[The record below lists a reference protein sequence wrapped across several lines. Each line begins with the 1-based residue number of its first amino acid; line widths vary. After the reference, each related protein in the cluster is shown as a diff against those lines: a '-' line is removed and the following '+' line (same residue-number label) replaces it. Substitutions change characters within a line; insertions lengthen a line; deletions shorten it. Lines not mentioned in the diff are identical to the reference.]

1 MCLTAKPVG
10 GPYKAAHLLYAHP
23 LGHRDDAA
31 VAFHCCYQ
39 GQSDTCKKQLVM
51 FLSFCR
57 WHPGELRVFPLQ
69 GTCVARGGLDDG
81 VSWFQDTGPLCV
93 LHHPQGDAVLHAAS
107 RTEELAFGH

>member
-1 MCLTAKPVG
+1 MSQGKLAGRPD
-10 GPYKAAHLLYAHP
+10 KAAHLLYAHP

-31 VAFHCCYQ
+31 VAFNCCYE

-57 WHPGELRVFPLQ
+57 LRPGELRVFPLQ

-81 VSWFQDTGPLCV
+81 VSRLQDAGPLGV
-93 LHHPQGDAVLHAAS
+93 LHHPQGDAVFHAAS